1 MSETAA
7 SVSNAPVSNAS
18 VNAAPVTTS
27 RGRSAR
33 FALSAVQ
40 VPLALFFGIASALP
54 KLVAHPSAVEP
65 FERMGWGDAGMY
77 TIGVLELAGAVALS
91 LPLLQSLAAL
101 ALSGLMAGAYIVQL
115 TVFDGENAATPL
127 ILLVPLA
134 LVAWARRGHTTELL
148 RRVRRVR
155 RVRHVGRM
163 WPSV

>member
-33 FALSAVQ
+33 FALRAVQ

-54 KLVAHPSAVEP
+54 KLVVHPSAVEP

-91 LPLLQSLAAL
+91 LPLLQSLA
-101 ALSGLMAGAYIVQL
+101 LSGLMAGAFIVQL
-115 TVFDGENAATPL
+115 TVFDGEDAATPL

-155 RVRHVGRM
+155 HVGRM

>member
-33 FALSAVQ
+33 FALRAVQ

-91 LPLLQSLAAL
+91 LPLLQSLA
-101 ALSGLMAGAYIVQL
+101 LSGLMAGAFIVQL
-115 TVFDGENAATPL
+115 TVFDGEDAATPL

-155 RVRHVGRM
+155 HVGRM